1 MGVRIMHESR
11 SSDELSELLRKSYAH
26 TLSGTIAIDGRDG
39 VGKTTLAVALQAA
52 LGGIVISLDDFVLEN
67 CGGYVPHLKIA
78 GLKAT
83 LERSSRPCIVDGVCT
98 LAALDRVSH
107 RHDVL
112 IYVKRLGSCGYW
124 QDEDTCDPTE
134 PVDELIGRLAE
145 EAAAV
150 ARFEAEQSGEA
161 VPEEE
166 KPALTPLREEIIRY
180 HARYRPSR
188 RAEIIFMR
196 MEDATAWSCRHCAT
210 AQAERRR
217 IGHEST

>member
-1 MGVRIMHESR
+1 MHETR
-11 SSDELSELLRKSYAH
+11 SPDELAELLRKSYAH

-52 LGGIVISLDDFVLEN
+52 VGGTVISLDDFVLEN

-78 GLKAT
+78 ELKAA
-83 LERSSRPCIVDGVCT
+83 LERSRRPCIVDGVCI
-98 LAALDRVSH
+98 LAALERVSH

-112 IYVKRLGSCGYW
+112 IYVKRLQSYGYW
-124 QDEDTCDPTE
+124 HDEARCDPTE
-134 PVDELIGRLAE
+134 PVDELIGHLAE
-145 EAAAV
+145 EVAAV
-150 ARFEAEQSGEA
+150 ARFDAEQSGET

-166 KPALTPLREEIIRY
+166 KPALTPLHEEIIRY

-196 MEDATAWSCRHCAT
+196 MEDA
-210 AQAERRR
+210 
-217 IGHEST
+217 